1 MKERPADDFATL
13 DEDVHTLNALGYSQ
27 QLDRGMSGFSN
38 FAISLSII
46 CILAGGVT
54 SFHLGYCSVGG
65 AAIGLGWP
73 LACLLA
79 LIVALTMSQ
88 VASAFPTAGGLYH
101 WASILG
107 GRGWGWA
114 AAWFNLAGLVTVL
127 AAINVGT
134 YLFLVSAFAGRLGLD
149 LEELGPGGMVA
160 VQTVVVLLITAS
172 QAAFNHRGI
181 RVTTRL
187 TDFSGYW
194 ILLIATALT
203 VALLVCA
210 PGLEP
215 SRLVTFD
222 NFSYL
227 TDAKGDPVAWPPT
240 ESLLWLFLLG
250 LVLPAY
256 TLTGFDASAH
266 TAEETR
272 GAARNVPR
280 GIVRSVAVSGVF
292 GWVMLC
298 AVVLAAPNVEATAR
312 RGEGA
317 FLAITDAVL
326 PEALAVTLYLGI
338 AVAQYLC
345 GLATVTSASRM
356 AFAFARDG
364 GLPFSRAFALVSPVY
379 RTPPVAV
386 WAVALLAVAF
396 TVYTPV
402 YSTISVVCTLFLY
415 LSYVL
420 PTALGLWAYGRS
432 WTRMGPWNLGPWY
445 RPLALLV
452 VLGCGLLFAIGVYP
466 PNEKALWIVGGAVLL
481 LVLSWYGYERRR
493 FPGPPRQGV
502 ASAAGEERQRTAA
515 TRGLAEPDSECGLAN
530 R

>member
-1 MKERPADDFATL
+1 MKDRPATDFATL
-13 DEDVHTLNALGYSQ
+13 DDDVHTLNALGYSQ

-46 CILAGGVT
+46 CILSGCVT

-79 LIVALTMSQ
+79 LVVALTMSQ

-114 AAWFNLAGLVTVL
+114 TAWFNLAGLITVL

-134 YLFLVSAFAGRLGLD
+134 YLFLVSAFGDRLGFD
-149 LEELGPGGMVA
+149 PEQLGSAGQVA
-160 VQTVVVLLITAS
+160 VQTLVVLLITAS

-194 ILLIATALT
+194 ILVIATALT
-203 VALLVCA
+203 AALLICA
-210 PGLEP
+210 PSLEP
-215 SRLVTFD
+215 ARLITFE
-222 NFSYL
+222 NFSHL
-227 TDAKGDPVAWPPT
+227 TDKRREPLVWPPT
-240 ESLLWLFLLG
+240 DNVLWLFLLG

-256 TLTGFDASAH
+256 TVTGFDASAH

-298 AVVLAAPNVEATAR
+298 AVVLAAPNVGEAAR
-312 RGEGA
+312 QGEGA
-317 FLAITDAVL
+317 FLAITDGVL
-326 PEALAVTLYLGI
+326 PEALAVPLYLGI

-364 GLPFSRAFALVSPVY
+364 GLPFSRTLALVSPVY

-386 WAVALLAVAF
+386 WVVAVLAVAF

-402 YSTISVVCTLFLY
+402 YSTITVVCTLFLY
-415 LSYVL
+415 ISYVL
-420 PTALGLWAYGRS
+420 PTALGFIAYGRS
-432 WTRMGPWNLGPWY
+432 WTRMGPWDLGGWY
-445 RPLALLV
+445 RPLALV
-452 VLGCGLLFAIGVYP
+452 AVLGCGLLFVIGVQP
-466 PNEKALWIVGGAVLL
+466 PNDKALWIVPGAVVLL
-481 LVLSWYGYERRR
+481 ALAWYGYERRR
-493 FPGPPRQGV
+493 FPGPPR
-502 ASAAGEERQRTAA
+502 TALLGGSTA
-515 TRGLAEPDSECGLAN
+515 VRD